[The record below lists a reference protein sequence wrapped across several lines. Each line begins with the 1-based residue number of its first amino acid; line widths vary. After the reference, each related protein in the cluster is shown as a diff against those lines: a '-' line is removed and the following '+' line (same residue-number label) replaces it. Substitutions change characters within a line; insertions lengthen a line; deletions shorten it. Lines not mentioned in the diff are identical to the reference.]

1 MPTYRA
7 ASKTGLTPVRA
18 FASTLLLA
26 CLGLAPLAV
35 AANDTTAA
43 RATPDKLRTHGA
55 PPPSGSLAHPAA
67 ISTRTRTVSEMIP
80 DLHCIS
86 PCFSNLNTHI
96 DPEQKTLLKVQ
107 KPFGINRRVTLFS
120 YQSESTTIELDR
132 KGLRMPLVVGYREGA
147 FYADL
152 KTKSV
157 GKDMEFGFGYRL
169 NHALALSQKST
180 QATLGCSG
188 NRHNQF
194 CGVSIGMAME

>member
-1 MPTYRA
+1 MPTYHA
-7 ASKTGLTPVRA
+7 ALNIGLAPARA
-18 FASTLLLA
+18 FASSLLLA
-26 CLGLAPLAV
+26 CLSLAPLAST
-35 AANDTTAA
+35 ASDTAD
-43 RATPDKLRTHGA
+43 TPAPAKLKTHGA
-55 PPPSGSLAHPAA
+55 STPSGSLAHPAA
-67 ISTRTRTVSEMIP
+67 TSAPTQSVSEMIP

-86 PCFSNLNTHI
+86 PCFSSLNARI
-96 DPEQKTLLKVQ
+96 DPEQRTLLKVQ
-107 KPFGINRRVTLFS
+107 KPFGLNRRVTLFS

-157 GKDMEFGFGYRL
+157 GKEMEFGFGYRL
-169 NHALALSQKST
+169 NHALALSEKNT